1 MIDIKKDIELYYKM
15 IGEQID
21 FSAHTEAKLKLRP
34 ILTTI
39 GKVATAVCPNPNIT
53 LTLPNKITVGCR

>member
-1 MIDIKKDIELYYKM
+1 M

-39 GKVATAVCPNPNIT
+39 GKLETTVCPNPNIT